1 MKQFISFRL
10 SQKFLSILLLVGLLS
25 SCASDD
31 PLTRLRRLYDRN
43 DNMACIDNQF
53 CLGRVEMRDG
63 IDRLITLNISEK
75 RYYYHHAISPDQD
88 SYSIN
93 VNLQS
98 GQVEKVY
105 ILGTVKD
112 SFFYDYINYVVIYG
126 DESELD
132 SIWENLR
139 LVEYELSLVNSS
151 LRQVYDYYN

>member
-1 MKQFISFRL
+1 MKQFISLRL

-25 SCASDD
+25 SCVSDD
-31 PLTRLRRLYDRN
+31 PLTRLRRLYDL
-43 DNMACIDNQF
+43 DEDMVCIDNDF
-53 CLGRVEMRDG
+53 CMGRVNMRDG
-63 IDRLITLNISEK
+63 IERLTSIDTAEK
-75 RYYYHHAISPDQD
+75 RYYFTHAISPDQD
-88 SYSIN
+88 SYNIN
-93 VNLQS
+93 INLKS

-105 ILGTVKD
+105 TLGTVKD

-139 LVEYELSLVNSS
+139 LVEYELSLVSSS